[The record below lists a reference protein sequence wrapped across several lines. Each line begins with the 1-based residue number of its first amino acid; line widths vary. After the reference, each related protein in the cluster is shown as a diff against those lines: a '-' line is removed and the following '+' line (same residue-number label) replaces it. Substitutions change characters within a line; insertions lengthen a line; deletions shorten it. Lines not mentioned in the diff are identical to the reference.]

1 MASQEAGK
9 TPVPIKLSD
18 DDAAYLFSLLRDP
31 STPQPVTTQQLID
44 ALRARSG
51 NA

>member
-1 MASQEAGK
+1 MASQEEDNAS
-9 TPVPIKLSD
+9 VSIELSD
-18 DDAAYLFSLLRDP
+18 DDAAYLFTILRVP

-51 NA
+51 S